1 MNTIKYINE
10 LIEIYH
16 YDINKIIDIILTNS
30 IILDIGDLTLGVFK
44 KKVNNNEYQFSICRL
59 IIDDNCIF
67 KFRDE
72 IIEMS
77 KEEFLEQIS
86 KFFKYIQ
93 ILEKFDC
100 KITNK
105 DFIIFEKFRIDVNKN
120 EIEFSQSVDIDELK
134 KIFDLIN

>member
-100 KITNK
+100 KIANK
-105 DFIIFEKFRIDVNKN
+105 DFIIFEKFRINVNKN